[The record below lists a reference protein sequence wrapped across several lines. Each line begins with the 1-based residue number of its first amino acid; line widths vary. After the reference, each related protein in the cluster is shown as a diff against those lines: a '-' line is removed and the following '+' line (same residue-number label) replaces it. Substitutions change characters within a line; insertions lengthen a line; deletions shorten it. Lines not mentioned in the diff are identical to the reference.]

1 MALQSAPIVHSVY
14 FYDTEEALVL
24 RLVGIVT
31 SALNSGNAALMVVT
45 PQHAQQL
52 TQSLSP
58 RLFRTTHELTRL
70 TVIDA
75 QATLDKFMVD
85 GMPDRNRF
93 LATIKKL
100 IAEASIPADR
110 IGGQLTVFGEM
121 VAVLWAGGQKEA
133 ALALERLWNEALA
146 GGRFYLHCA
155 YPKSQFTY
163 DSDRSSIGS
172 ICELHSHTFGAL
184 DAAM

>member
-1 MALQSAPIVHSVY
+1 MAIQSAPIVHSVY
-14 FYDTEEALVL
+14 FYDTEEALIL

-45 PQHAQQL
+45 PEHAHQL
-52 TQSLSP
+52 TQCLSP

-75 QATLDKFMVD
+75 KETLDKFMVE
-85 GMPDRNRF
+85 GMPDRDRF
-93 LATIKKL
+93 RQTVKKL
-100 IAEASIPADR
+100 VAEASIPADR
-110 IGGQLTVFGEM
+110 TGGKLTVFGEM
-121 VAVLWAGGQKEA
+121 VALLWAAGQKEA
-133 ALALERLWNEALA
+133 ALAVEQLWNELLA
-146 GGRFYLHCA
+146 DGHFYLHCA

-163 DSDRSSIGS
+163 EERSSIGS